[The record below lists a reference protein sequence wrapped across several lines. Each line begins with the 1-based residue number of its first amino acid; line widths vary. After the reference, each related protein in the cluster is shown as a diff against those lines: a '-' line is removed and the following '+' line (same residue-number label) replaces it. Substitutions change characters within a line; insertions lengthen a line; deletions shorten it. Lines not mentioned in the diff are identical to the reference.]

1 MLTGCEMNREFFL
14 KIVRSLKVTALDDDV
29 DEVLHAGNLPRE
41 ITWHSRAIIVLLP
54 CKWE

>member
-1 MLTGCEMNREFFL
+1 MNREFFL